1 MEGERSNVFSD
12 FPGALEG
19 LCLCTYDHRINR
31 TKLLKRVQYNAA
43 ECEGD
48 EVLQMLT
55 VLTDSLRDSIALRES

>member
-1 MEGERSNVFSD
+1 M
-12 FPGALEG
+12 
-19 LCLCTYDHRINR
+19 CTYDHRINR